1 MNDLHAMDTLHEQI
15 ALVMV
20 LYCIDYSDSNTPTNG
35 ILDILFM
42 ILVCEV
48 NHISELQDI
57 LLYAF

>member
-1 MNDLHAMDTLHEQI
+1 MTLI
-15 ALVMV
+15 WPN
-20 LYCIDYSDSNTPTNG
+20 SNTPTNG